1 MGAIVIRPLDAS
13 PATVAALADILIE
26 TVAAGGSV
34 TFLHPLAR
42 DDAEAFWREALES
55 AAQGERVVLGAFDGE
70 ALVGTVTLLLDTP
83 VNQRH
88 RAEIAK
94 MMTRRDLR
102 GRGVGTMLLREAER
116 VAVAKRRTLLTLD
129 TAADEGASGF
139 YEKLGYTFAGAIPD
153 YAYRPHGAL
162 TATRLYWKRI
172 GGG

>member
-1 MGAIVIRPLDAS
+1 MGALVIRPLEAS
-13 PATVAALADILIE
+13 RETVAALADLLIE
-26 TVAAGGSV
+26 TVAAGASV

-42 DDAEAFWREALES
+42 ADAEAYWREALES
-55 AAQGERVVLGAFDGE
+55 AARSERVVLGAFDGE
-70 ALVGTVTLLLDTP
+70 ALIGTASLLLDTP
-83 VNQRH
+83 NNQRH

-94 MMTRRDLR
+94 MMTRRDWR
-102 GRGVGTMLLREAER
+102 NRGVGAALLRAAER

-153 YAYRPHGAL
+153 YAYRPNGAL

>member
-13 PATVAALADILIE
+13 AATVAALADILIE

-42 DDAEAFWREALES
+42 DDAEAYWREALES

-70 ALVGTVTLLLDTP
+70 ALVGTLSLLLDTP
-83 VNQRH
+83 ANQRH

-94 MMTRRDLR
+94 MMTRRDWR

-153 YAYRPHGAL
+153 YAFRPHGAL

-172 GGG
+172 AGG